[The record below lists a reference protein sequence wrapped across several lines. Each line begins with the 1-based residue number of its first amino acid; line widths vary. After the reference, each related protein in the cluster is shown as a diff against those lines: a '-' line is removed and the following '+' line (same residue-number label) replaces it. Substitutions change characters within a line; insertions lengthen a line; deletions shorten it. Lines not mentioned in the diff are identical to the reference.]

1 MRSFS
6 FLVSALV
13 CVLVSAQKEPN
24 LFDIANVMANLKSA
38 SEDYAHASQASGLTP
53 DALVRS
59 VEAAN
64 GAAAAGCVRDSVTGA
79 CLTSFLKSQKF
90 AAVLR
95 PLIARVMGATGPTG
109 VYERKTQSPLVFLH
123 LHHA

>member
-1 MRSFS
+1 MRFFA
-6 FLVSALV
+6 FLISALF
-13 CVLVSAQKEPN
+13 CVSVSAQKEPN

-38 SEDYAHASQASGLTP
+38 SEDYSHATQDAGLTP
-53 DALVRS
+53 EALVRS

-64 GAAAAGCVRDSVTGA
+64 GAAAGGCVRDTVTGE
-79 CLTSFLKSQKF
+79 CLTSFLKTQKF

-109 VYERKTQSPLVFLH
+109 VYERKTQSPMVFLH